1 MLPALDVLFLWIY
14 DLADMIFHE
23 IIQFFG
29 FFFKAISSNFT
40 DMATEKLTWSSV
52 MLEFSNTKD
61 PPYFFSENGLM
72 LNLTTFVKTI

>member
-14 DLADMIFHE
+14 DLADMIFHD
-23 IIQFFG
+23 IIQF

-40 DMATEKLTWSSV
+40 DMATEKLTWSSL

-61 PPYFFSENGLM
+61 PPYFLSENGLM
-72 LNLTTFVKTI
+72 LNPTTFVKII